1 MPSTLIPSA
10 MPSFTGLVV
19 TIVVKSVV
27 TSSLSDE
34 EIENITETVHDA
46 FNVSDARPEVE
57 YVTSASLTLDVIEGV
72 TEDAVISA
80 VTSSV
85 SSMLG
90 VHVADVVVTS
100 VDLESGEITY
110 EVSAD
115 SYEDAST
122 IQSKIEDFEQETLE
136 DNIRES
142 LPSANVDGSSVQHEI
157 EVDVTV
163 VVDGSETSSAGDA
176 VTTVTDILGV
186 DFSVSTDIA
195 VVTSGPTVSPTF
207 TTMVPS
213 SAPSVTGIVVTL
225 TLTSTG
231 SLNTSEIEALE
242 VAMAE
247 EFGVAIDDVTA
258 DVTYTISGSIVLE
271 EVPHDVSE
279 SELEA
284 ILEGGIAD
292 ALGVYSG
299 YVTVDV
305 DTSTGEATYTIVS
318 DDSDDASGVLDT
330 METDKFLSDV
340 NSEIS
345 ADLSSTSIT
354 SVATE
359 EEITMDVVVTIDAT
373 ESNVDISETSERV
386 ASEFESEGFDSDF
399 ESNISYVIMSL
410 C

>member
-1 MPSTLIPSA
+1 M
-10 MPSFTGLVV
+10 
-19 TIVVKSVV
+19 
-27 TSSLSDE
+27 
-34 EIENITETVHDA
+34 
-46 FNVSDARPEVE
+46 
-57 YVTSASLTLDVIEGV
+57 
-72 TEDAVISA
+72 
-80 VTSSV
+80 
-85 SSMLG
+85 
-90 VHVADVVVTS
+90 
-100 VDLESGEITY
+100 Y

-142 LPSANVDGSSVQHEI
+142 LPSANVDGSSVQDEI

-207 TTMVPS
+207 TTVLPS

-284 ILEGGIAD
+284 ILEGGIAE
-292 ALGVYSG
+292 ALGVHSG

-318 DDSDDASGVLDT
+318 DDSDDASGMLDT

-345 ADLSSTSIT
+345 TDLSSTSIT
-354 SVATE
+354 SVAAE

-399 ESNISYVIMSL
+399 ESNVSYVIMSL

>member
-10 MPSFTGLVV
+10 MPSITGLVV
-19 TIVVKSVV
+19 TIEVKSVV
-27 TSSLSDE
+27 TSSLSDA
-34 EIENITETVHDA
+34 EIETITETVHDA

-57 YVTSASLTLDVIEGV
+57 YVTSASLTLDVIEGT
-72 TEDAVISA
+72 TEDEVISA

-100 VDLESGEITY
+100 VDLESGEIMY

-207 TTMVPS
+207 TTVLPS

-284 ILEGGIAD
+284 ILEGGIAE
-292 ALGVYSG
+292 ALGVHSG

-318 DDSDDASGVLDT
+318 DESDDASGMLDT
-330 METDKFLSDV
+330 IETDKFLSDV

-345 ADLSSTSIT
+345 TDLSSTSIT
-354 SVATE
+354 LVATE
-359 EEITMDVVVTIDAT
+359 EEITMGVVVTIDAT

-386 ASEFESEGFDSDF
+386 ASEFESGGFDSDF
-399 ESNISYVIMSL
+399 ESNVSYVIMSL